1 MSGGLSAFAYSAFSF
16 LLMAAARASGSRCL
30 VYRKPCRDMT
40 IRIVLADDHA
50 AFRRCLKTLLE
61 QQPGLAVGARGR
73 RGGARPSPAIQ
84 ACGHTLPELLILDVD
99 MRDLSG
105 LRTARLIL
113 DRQPTLRILML
124 SWFDDLPFV
133 NAASAAGSHGYMLK
147 DDPLPELVHAIHEVA
162 AGRTYLSAALRR
174 AQTFWRFNLR
184 ILLINAV

>member
-1 MSGGLSAFAYSAFSF
+1 MSAFAYAAFSF
-16 LLMAAARASGSRCL
+16 LLMAVACGGGSRCL

-61 QQPGLAVGARGR
+61 QQPGLAVVSEAGGGR
-73 RGGARPSPAIQ
+73 SAIAAIAAIQ

-105 LRTARLIL
+105 LRTARHIL
-113 DRQPTLRILML
+113 ERQPTLRILML

-133 NAASAAGSHGYMLK
+133 SAASAAGSRGYMLK

-162 AGRTYLSAALRR
+162 AGRTYLSAALR
-174 AQTFWRFNLR
+174 
-184 ILLINAV
+184 LLAIQSPHSAD